1 MSSAR
6 KRQKTGR
13 VAALIDNANQQ
24 KMLAKHHADVM
35 GAMAEGIARK
45 HDSLA
50 HWQNCAAAVLAQ
62 FISLTA
68 HPNEQEWGLV
78 ALEATRLLNMP
89 SNVELSG
96 AELAKRPT
104 RTPG

>member
-6 KRQKTGR
+6 KRQKATR
-13 VAALIDNANQQ
+13 IAAMIDGANQQ
-24 KMLAKHHADVM
+24 KMLAKHYADVM

-50 HWQNCAAAVLAQ
+50 HWQNCAAAVLAR
-62 FISLTA
+62 FLSLGS
-68 HPNEQEWGLV
+68 HPDEQEWGLV

-89 SNVELSG
+89 SNTKL
-96 AELAKRPT
+96 T
-104 RTPG
+104 TNDQ

>member
-45 HDSLA
+45 HDSLV

-68 HPNEQEWGLV
+68 HPDEQEWGLV

-89 SNVELSG
+89 SNDG
-96 AELAKRPT
+96 GKRHE
-104 RTPG
+104 

>member
-6 KRQKTGR
+6 KRQKAGR
-13 VAALIDNANQQ
+13 VSAMIDHANQQ
-24 KMLAKHHADVM
+24 QMLAKHHADVM

-62 FISLTA
+62 FVSLTA
-68 HPNEQEWGLV
+68 HPDEDEWGRV

-89 SNVELSG
+89 SND
-96 AELAKRPT
+96 LAKP
-104 RTPG
+104 PGAALCDRSA

>member
-35 GAMAEGIARK
+35 GAMADASAWLRP
-45 HDSLA
+45 S
-50 HWQNCAAAVLAQ
+50 C
-62 FISLTA
+62 T
-68 HPNEQEWGLV
+68 
-78 ALEATRLLNMP
+78 TRR
-89 SNVELSG
+89 S
-96 AELAKRPT
+96 
-104 RTPG
+104 

>member
-6 KRQKTGR
+6 KRQKAGK

-35 GAMAEGIARK
+35 NAMATEIARR

-50 HWQNCAAAVLAQ
+50 HWQNCASAVLAQ

-68 HPNEQEWGLV
+68 HPDEQEWGLV
-78 ALEATRLLNMP
+78 ALKATRLLNMP
-89 SNVELSG
+89 SN
-96 AELAKRPT
+96 A
-104 RTPG
+104 